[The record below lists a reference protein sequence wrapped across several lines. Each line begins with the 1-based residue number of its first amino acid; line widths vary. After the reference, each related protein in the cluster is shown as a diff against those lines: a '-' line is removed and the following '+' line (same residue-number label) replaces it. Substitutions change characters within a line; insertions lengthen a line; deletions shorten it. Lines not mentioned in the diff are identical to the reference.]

1 MSPSAVPTGR
11 TRTADD
17 ASGVSLVDSL
27 SQELV
32 RLSREIHSLR
42 SHLAALAPAGVEWS
56 TYVLLFHLV
65 KGGPQRSG
73 ALAACVNVDP
83 STVSRQI
90 AQLVRLELAERR
102 PDPVDGRACL
112 LAATTAGKRI
122 HRAVR
127 EQRDEVITRVL
138 EDWHPDQVVALR
150 DLLGRFNDDFGVVRP
165 SLTGAQPPVCDPPAP
180 SHAPSAVTR

>member
-1 MSPSAVPTGR
+1 MTHSPPTA
-11 TRTADD
+11 TK
-17 ASGVSLVDSL
+17 ASMDPNLVDTL

-65 KGGPQRSG
+65 KGGPQRSSV
-73 ALAACVNVDP
+73 LAARVNVDP

-90 AQLVRLELAERR
+90 AQLVKLDLAERR
-102 PDPVDGRACL
+102 PDPQDGRACL
-112 LAATTAGKRI
+112 LAATTAGERI

-127 EQRDEVITRVL
+127 EQRDEVITSVL
-138 EDWHPDQVVALR
+138 VDWHPEQVVALR
-150 DLLGRFNDDFGVVRP
+150 DLLSRFNDDFGAVRP
-165 SLTGAQPPVCDPPAP
+165 SLTNAHPGSCAQPV
-180 SHAPSAVTR
+180 PSASTAEVTR

>member
-1 MSPSAVPTGR
+1 MTVSTTEPAGASI
-11 TRTADD
+11 D
-17 ASGVSLVDSL
+17 ASLVDAL

-56 TYVLLFHLV
+56 AYVLLFHLV
-65 KGGPQRSG
+65 KGGPQRSS
-73 ALAACVNVDP
+73 ALAARVNVDP

-90 AQLVRLELAERR
+90 AQLVKLELAERR
-102 PDPVDGRACL
+102 PDPQDGRACL
-112 LAATTAGKRI
+112 LVATTAGERI

-138 EDWHPDQVVALR
+138 GDWGPEQVVALR
-150 DLLGRFNDDFGVVRP
+150 DLLGRFNDDFSAVRP
-165 SLTGAQPPVCDPPAP
+165 SLTGTQPAPFAQPAP
-180 SHAPSAVTR
+180 SADTAEVTR